1 MITIYTTQTCPK
13 CKILKKKLQEKGIEY
28 KEFNDEDEMQR
39 MGILSVPV
47 MDVDGEQLDFPA
59 AIKYINESIL
69 VLI

>member
-13 CKILKKKLQEKGIEY
+13 CKILKRKLQEKGIEY

-59 AIKYINESIL
+59 AIKYVNER
-69 VLI
+69 

>member
-28 KEFNDEDEMQR
+28 QEFNDEDEMHR

-59 AIKYINESIL
+59 AIKYVNER
-69 VLI
+69 

>member
-28 KEFNDEDEMQR
+28 KEFSDEDEMQR

-59 AIKYINESIL
+59 AIKYVNER
-69 VLI
+69 

>member
-13 CKILKKKLQEKGIEY
+13 CKILKKKLQEQGIEY

-59 AIKYINESIL
+59 AIKYINER
-69 VLI
+69 

>member
-59 AIKYINESIL
+59 AIKYINER
-69 VLI
+69 

>member
-28 KEFNDEDEMQR
+28 KEFNDEGEMQR

-59 AIKYINESIL
+59 AIKYVNER
-69 VLI
+69 

>member
-1 MITIYTTQTCPK
+1 MITIYTTSTCPK
-13 CKILKKKLQEKGIEY
+13 CKILKKKLEEKGIEY

-59 AIKYINESIL
+59 AIKYVNER
-69 VLI
+69 

>member
-28 KEFNDEDEMQR
+28 QEFNDEDEIQR

-47 MDVDGEQLDFPA
+47 MAVDGEQLDFPA
-59 AIKYINESIL
+59 AIKYVNER
-69 VLI
+69 

>member
-13 CKILKKKLQEKGIEY
+13 CKILKKKLHEKGIEY

-59 AIKYINESIL
+59 AIKYINER
-69 VLI
+69 

>member
-59 AIKYINESIL
+59 AIKYGNER
-69 VLI
+69 

>member
-13 CKILKKKLQEKGIEY
+13 CEILKKKLQEKGIEY

-59 AIKYINESIL
+59 AIKYINER
-69 VLI
+69 

>member
-13 CKILKKKLQEKGIEY
+13 CKILKKKLEEKRIEY

-59 AIKYINESIL
+59 AIKYVNER
-69 VLI
+69 

>member
-28 KEFNDEDEMQR
+28 QEFNDEDEMQR
-39 MGILSVPV
+39 MGVLSVPV

-59 AIKYINESIL
+59 AIKYVNER
-69 VLI
+69 

>member
-28 KEFNDEDEMQR
+28 QEFNDEDEIQR

-59 AIKYINESIL
+59 AIKYVNER
-69 VLI
+69 

>member
-28 KEFNDEDEMQR
+28 KEFNNEDEMQR
-39 MGILSVPV
+39 IGILSVPV

-59 AIKYINESIL
+59 AIKYVNER
-69 VLI
+69 

>member
-59 AIKYINESIL
+59 AIKYVNER
-69 VLI
+69 

>member
-47 MDVDGEQLDFPA
+47 MDVDGEQLDFPT
-59 AIKYINESIL
+59 AIKYVNER
-69 VLI
+69 

>member
-13 CKILKKKLQEKGIEY
+13 GKILKKKLQEKGIEY
-28 KEFNDEDEMQR
+28 KEFSDEDEMQR

-59 AIKYINESIL
+59 AIKYVNER
-69 VLI
+69 